1 MPSEQGEPATRF
13 FNTEGPVNCADH
25 YCLPP
30 LSRLDLDDVLAL
42 IAQKKYFLLHGPRQ
56 TGKTSCLLALAE
68 HLNRAG
74 DYYAVYAN
82 IETAQALRVDVA
94 QAMAVIVNDVPQLL
108 LQAFLQRILNHGALH
123 AARIRPDDQQVGAT
137 PPQAVRAVDAPAAVE
152 LKLLYTSLE
161 TTLADGLAQTW
172 TYADACAAD
181 EAHLVIF
188 DRIPGKPWVEKIW
201 QRQERYR
208 NVEISVWGM

>member
-1 MPSEQGEPATRF
+1 MRF

-42 IAQKKYFLLHGPRQ
+42 IAQKKYFLLYAPRQ

-68 HLNRAG
+68 YLNRAG

-82 IETAQALRVDVA
+82 IETAQALREDVA
-94 QAMAVIVNDVPQLL
+94 QAMTVIVNDVSQLL
-108 LQAFLQRILNHGALH
+108 LQAFLQRILNGGG
-123 AARIRPDDQQVGAT
+123 RIDREYGLGRRCTDLLIVWPHPGGVQHV
-137 PPQAVRAVDAPAAVE
+137 VIE

-161 TTLADGLAQTW
+161 TTLIDGLAQTW
-172 TYADACAAD
+172 AYADACGAD

-188 DRIPGKPWVEKIW
+188 DRTPGKPWAEKIW